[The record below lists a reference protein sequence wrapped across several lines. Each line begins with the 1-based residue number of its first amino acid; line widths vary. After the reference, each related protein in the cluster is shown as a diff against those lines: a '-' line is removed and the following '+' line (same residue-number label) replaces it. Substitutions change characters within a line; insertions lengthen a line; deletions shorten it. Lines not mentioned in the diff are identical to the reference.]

1 MADDLIGR
9 TLGRYEITALIGRGG
24 MATVY
29 RSTHPGLRQ
38 TVAVK
43 VLHAHLADDPSLL
56 VRFENEAQ
64 AVAALRHPNIV
75 RVIDFDHIDEHYFM
89 VMEYV
94 EGLTLSEHLREVAA
108 QGCRLPAA
116 EVLGIF
122 EPLCAAVDYAHGE
135 GMVHRDVKPA
145 NVLLTARGEPV
156 LTDYGIARIVG
167 VAQHTAT
174 GTVMGSAHYMSPEQA
189 QGLAADGRSDL
200 YALGVMLFEAL
211 AGRVPY
217 EADSLPAVLLKHLT
231 APVPAVS
238 LLNPA
243 LPAPIDDLLRTALAK
258 DPDARFQTGRAL
270 AAALREELGP
280 LVAESEAAAATATTL
295 PRPPRETKAVE
306 SAGAPAA
313 ALPPQGPTR
322 VEARLAAPPPAATV
336 ITPRRSA
343 AESAPWNKPGP
354 PSRAPQPASATGESV
369 AAPFATAQPAIVSPP
384 PRRAAQVAAKVL
396 GPRQALWLSA
406 LAMLVVIVAAIAV
419 SKATNSGAPW
429 RVQNSGTTES
439 LTGVAFVDA
448 KHGWVV
454 GSSGTI
460 LATTN
465 GGSTWSAQ
473 TSGSGAY
480 LRGVAFSD
488 ATHGWAVGGNLD
500 EAAGTNTSVIL
511 ATTNAGATWT
521 VQSPGTAASLT
532 DVAFTDAKRGWVVD
546 SNGNILAT
554 TDGGA
559 TWKAQSSGGSASL
572 TAVAFSDATH
582 GWAVGGNLDEAAG
595 TNTSI
600 ILATTNAGATW
611 TVQSPGTAVRL
622 TDVAFSDATHGWAAS
637 LNSMLA
643 TTDGG
648 ATWNVQSSGDSAFL
662 TAVTFSD
669 ATHGWAVGA
678 TLNRKATGV
687 ANLLADGAIVATT
700 DGGATWTAQ
709 SSGTTESLTGVVF
722 VDAKHGWVVG
732 SSGTI
737 LATTNGGE

>member
-1 MADDLIGR
+1 MLIATFGPTTAWVGKTIMREGDAFILEDHGAVSAQVIMEYDAQGHLVWTTAGARAWVGSLASSPAPFSPSGAVRRSRGGPPPEPEADQPVSKPASDPRGGARERMADDLIGR

-343 AESAPWNKPGP
+343 AA
-354 PSRAPQPASATGESV
+354 SRTEPRLGAPQPSPATVSLV
-369 AAPFATAQPAIVSPP
+369 SSPAPDTPPHGPAPP
-384 PRRAAQVAAKVL
+384 P
-396 GPRQALWLSA
+396 P
-406 LAMLVVIVAAIAV
+406 
-419 SKATNSGAPW
+419 
-429 RVQNSGTTES
+429 
-439 LTGVAFVDA
+439 
-448 KHGWVV
+448 
-454 GSSGTI
+454 
-460 LATTN
+460 N
-465 GGSTWSAQ
+465 GGSPVVPKT
-473 TSGSGAY
+473 
-480 LRGVAFSD
+480 RGQRRTV
-488 ATHGWAVGGNLD
+488 W
-500 EAAGTNTSVIL
+500 L
-511 ATTNAGATWT
+511 A
-521 VQSPGTAASLT
+521 
-532 DVAFTDAKRGWVVD
+532 
-546 SNGNILAT
+546 
-554 TDGGA
+554 
-559 TWKAQSSGGSASL
+559 
-572 TAVAFSDATH
+572 AVAVL
-582 GWAVGGNLDEAAG
+582 AVLV
-595 TNTSI
+595 
-600 ILATTNAGATW
+600 LA
-611 TVQSPGTAVRL
+611 V
-622 TDVAFSDATHGWAAS
+622 
-637 LNSMLA
+637 
-643 TTDGG
+643 
-648 ATWNVQSSGDSAFL
+648 
-662 TAVTFSD
+662 
-669 ATHGWAVGA
+669 
-678 TLNRKATGV
+678 
-687 ANLLADGAIVATT
+687 
-700 DGGATWTAQ
+700 
-709 SSGTTESLTGVVF
+709 TGVV
-722 VDAKHGWVVG
+722 WVVTSGGAPPMFPNGLVPVVPVFDKNDRFFKDASVKEGIHNIEVGVRSYAVDNQDAYPVPSMVSQSGMAFYLDYWPRNPYTALPMTQGTGPGDFTYTLAADGG
-732 SSGTI
+732 SFELVGYGE
-737 LATTNGGE
+737 GGKGVITAP